1 MYIVI
6 GVTVLMRRRG
16 KKEKKNLK
24 KELSAAFEMPEEIV
38 SDLPLIS
45 LRGFGEAVVENYKG
59 IIEYSTEKI
68 RVNTSVGVLRLTGK
82 DMFIKCLDADNIII
96 TGKIMSAEFL

>member
-1 MYIVI
+1 
-6 GVTVLMRRRG
+6 MRARL

-45 LRGFGEAVVENYKG
+45 LRGFEEAVIENYKG
-59 IIEYSTEKI
+59 IIEYSTERI
-68 RVNTSVGVLRLTGK
+68 RINTSSGVLRLTGEN
-82 DMFIKCLDADNIII
+82 MFIKCLDADNIII
-96 TGKIMSAEFL
+96 TGKIMSAEFI

>member
-1 MYIVI
+1 
-6 GVTVLMRRRG
+6 MRARL

-45 LRGFGEAVVENYKG
+45 LRGFEEAVIENYKG
-59 IIEYSTEKI
+59 IIEYSTERI
-68 RVNTSVGVLRLTGK
+68 RINTSSGVLRLMGEN
-82 DMFIKCLDADNIII
+82 MFIKCLDADNIII
-96 TGKIMSAEFL
+96 TGKIMSAEFI

>member
-1 MYIVI
+1 MYIII

-24 KELSAAFEMPEEIV
+24 KELSTAFEMPEEIV

-45 LRGFGEAVVENYKG
+45 LRGFEEAVVENYDG
-59 IIEYSTEKI
+59 IFEYSTEKI
-68 RVNTSVGVLRLTGK
+68 RVYTSVGVLRLTGK

>member
-1 MYIVI
+1 
-6 GVTVLMRRRG
+6 MRARL

-45 LRGFGEAVVENYKG
+45 LRGFEEAVIENYKG
-59 IIEYSTEKI
+59 IIEYSTERI
-68 RVNTSVGVLRLTGK
+68 RINTASGVLRLTGEN
-82 DMFIKCLDADNIII
+82 MFIKCLDADNIII
-96 TGKIMSAEFL
+96 TGKIMSAEFI